1 MTRTLVVLGLL
12 LLSACASVSYEEPA
26 SGERARV
33 RFGIDSSVTDLTV
46 VRSYQDAECND
57 EREWL
62 RLVNGFTLR
71 QDIRRLGLPET
82 VQFHENGMQELYV
95 DAGRP
100 LYFMFEGS
108 STRSGI
114 YTSTTYSCGVPVAVS
129 LEPNQDYEL
138 VLTSGLQRCF
148 VTFSRIPGGNK
159 DRRDVIRVFQNIDVS
174 QGCRQA
180 FERGRWF

>member
-1 MTRTLVVLGLL
+1 
-12 LLSACASVSYEEPA
+12 
-26 SGERARV
+26 
-33 RFGIDSSVTDLTV
+33 
-46 VRSYQDAECND
+46 
-57 EREWL
+57 L